1 MAGWSDLL
9 QDLLRLIAHYFVT
22 CTVQVGFT
30 RGFTSWRDFG
40 FVVDF
45 RYSGGVMMFKRKVS
59 LFHLVDDSLVA
70 VEKANG
76 SLNGGN
82 MMPSIDKW
90 YKKPYFRDSM
100 RFCRR
105 IRLFL
110 YGIKKRSSQA
120 DEYPI
125 TDHAVS
131 ITGYCQQVTPIISP
145 SLTLSISISS
155 QPCSRQFRLL
165 SAYIL
170 ES

>member
-1 MAGWSDLL
+1 
-9 QDLLRLIAHYFVT
+9 
-22 CTVQVGFT
+22 
-30 RGFTSWRDFG
+30 
-40 FVVDF
+40 
-45 RYSGGVMMFKRKVS
+45 MMFKRKVS
-59 LFHLVDDSLVA
+59 LFHLVDDSLGA

-105 IRLFL
+105 RRLFL

-125 TDHAVS
+125 TYHAVS

-145 SLTLSISISS
+145 SYLYLFST
-155 QPCSRQFRLL
+155 LL
-165 SAYIL
+165 SSVSIVAGLHTRVLGFVLFFSYFVYFNFLLIFYF
-170 ES
+170 